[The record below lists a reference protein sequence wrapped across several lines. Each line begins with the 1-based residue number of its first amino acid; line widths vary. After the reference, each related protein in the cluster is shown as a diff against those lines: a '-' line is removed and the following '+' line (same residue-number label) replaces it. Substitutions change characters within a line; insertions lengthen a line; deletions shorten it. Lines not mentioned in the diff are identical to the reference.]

1 LWKKNKPE
9 MKKNR
14 FFRSFIYA
22 LQGIRHVFGTEA
34 NMKIHLVF
42 TLLVIVCGLFFKISA
57 TEWMFCLLCFGLVI
71 SMEMI
76 NTAIEKLVDDLSPDF
91 NSVAGNIKD
100 IAAGAVLISAIFA
113 AATGL
118 IIFVPKGWIFIQHLF

>member
-1 LWKKNKPE
+1 MN
-9 MKKNR
+9 KNR
-14 FFRSFIYA
+14 FSRSFMFA

-42 TLLVIVCGLFFKISA
+42 TFLVIACGVFFKISDV
-57 TEWMFCLLCFGLVI
+57 EWMFCLLSFGLVI

-76 NTAIEKLVDDLSPDF
+76 NTAIEKMVDYLSPDF
-91 NSVAGNIKD
+91 NAIAGNIKD

-113 AATGL
+113 ALTGL